1 MKFTSQKPELPGF
14 QITPMLDVVFLLLC
28 FFVTTSIFSRRETD
42 LSVKIP
48 TAETGTLP
56 ESLPGEVIFNVDREG
71 AVRVNGRVLSD
82 EAISDMCRTLA
93 KVWPGN
99 PVVVRGDRDARY
111 ADVIRVVDICS
122 QNDVYAINFA
132 VGRREDESTA
142 DEPAPAAVR

>member
-28 FFVTTSIFSRRETD
+28 FFVTTSVFSRRESEI
-42 LSVKIP
+42 SVKLP
-48 TAETGTLP
+48 TAETGSLP
-56 ESLPGEVIFNVDREG
+56 ESLPGEVVFNVDREG
-71 AVRVNGRVLSD
+71 VVRVNGRTLSD

-111 ADVIRVVDICS
+111 ADVIRVVDLCS

-132 VGRREDESTA
+132 VGRREDEPSP
-142 DEPAPAAVR
+142 DDPPPATVR

>member
-42 LSVKIP
+42 LNVKIP

-132 VGRREDESTA
+132 VGRREDESAA
-142 DEPAPAAVR
+142 DEPAPASVR

>member
-132 VGRREDESTA
+132 VGRREDEAAA
-142 DEPAPAAVR
+142 DEPAPAAIR

>member
-28 FFVTTSIFSRRETD
+28 FFVTSSVFSRRESEID
-42 LSVKIP
+42 VQLP
-48 TAETGTLP
+48 TADSGSLP
-56 ESLPGEVIFNVDREG
+56 ESLPGEVVFNVDREG
-71 AVRVNGRVLSD
+71 AVRVNGRTLSD
-82 EAISDMCRTLA
+82 EAIADMCRTLA
-93 KVWPGN
+93 KIWPGN

-132 VGRREDESTA
+132 VGRREDEPAA
-142 DEPAPAAVR
+142 DEPAPASVR

>member
-42 LSVKIP
+42 LNVKIP

-132 VGRREDESTA
+132 VGRREDEPAA
-142 DEPAPAAVR
+142 DEPAPASVR

>member
-48 TAETGTLP
+48 TAESGSLP

-93 KVWPGN
+93 RVWPGN
-99 PVVVRGDRDARY
+99 PVVVRGARDARY
-111 ADVIRVVDICS
+111 ADVIRVVDICAK
-122 QNDVYAINFA
+122 NDVYAINFA
-132 VGRREDESTA
+132 VGRREDESSP